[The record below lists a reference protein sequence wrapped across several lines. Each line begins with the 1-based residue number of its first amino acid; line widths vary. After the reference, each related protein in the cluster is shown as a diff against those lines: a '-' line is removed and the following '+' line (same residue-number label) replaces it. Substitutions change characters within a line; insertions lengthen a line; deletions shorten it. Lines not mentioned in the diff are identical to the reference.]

1 LAIRASDK
9 AKEAPYPGIEGIERT
24 DISKFFHAL
33 RACQPF
39 RISGRV
45 VKVVGLV
52 IESMGPPAHIG
63 ELCHI
68 YTSNHRSPIEAEV
81 VGFHEGKTLLMALD
95 DMSGI
100 EPGSEVVST
109 GRVPTAAVGEALLGR
124 VIDGM
129 GRPLD
134 SGKPILSRECYPL
147 FNAPPSPLERTR
159 ITEHL
164 ALGVRAVDATATC
177 GKGQRL
183 GIFSGSG
190 VGKST
195 LLGMFARNTNADV
208 NVIALIGE
216 RGREVR
222 EFVEKDLGP
231 RGLERSVV
239 VVATSDQAAIIRL
252 RGAYLATT
260 IAEYFRDAGCD
271 VLLMMDSL
279 TRFAMAQREIG
290 LAIGE
295 PPTTRGYTPSV
306 FSTMPKLLERAGN
319 AGSGSITGL
328 YTVLVEADDMNE
340 PVSDAARSILD
351 GHIVLSRELAMSNHY
366 PAVDVLASIS
376 RVMIDV
382 VDEDHLHAAS
392 RLREALSIYREAL
405 DLINIGAYVPG
416 SNPKIDWAR
425 RMIDDIER
433 FLKQGINET
442 ADYSATVENLKGIFQ
457 GALQQPGEAQGDL

>member
-1 LAIRASDK
+1 MAIQASSK
-9 AKEAPYPGIEGIERT
+9 AKKALCLDIEGTGRT
-24 DISKFFHAL
+24 DISRFFDAL
-33 RACQPF
+33 TACQPF

-52 IESMGPPAHIG
+52 IESIGPPAHIG
-63 ELCHI
+63 EVCYI
-68 YTSNHRSPIEAEV
+68 YTANHVSPIEAEV

-100 EPGSEVVST
+100 EPGSEVVSA
-109 GRVPTAAVGEALLGR
+109 GRVPVALIGEELLGR
-124 VIDGM
+124 VIDGL

-134 SGKPILSRECYPL
+134 SGEPLSCRERYPL
-147 FNAPPSPLERTR
+147 FNAPPGPLERTR

-164 ALGVRAVDATATC
+164 ALGVRSVDALATC

-231 RGLERSVV
+231 DGLKRSVV

-295 PPTTRGYTPSV
+295 PPTTRGYPPSV
-306 FSTMPKLLERAGN
+306 FSSMPKLLERAGN
-319 AGSGSITGL
+319 TGSGSITGL

-340 PVSDAARSILD
+340 PISDASRSILD
-351 GHIVLSRELAMSNHY
+351 GHIVLSRELAMANHY
-366 PAVDVLASIS
+366 PAVDVLSSIS

-382 VDEDHLHAAS
+382 VDEDHLLAAS
-392 RLREALSIYREAL
+392 KLREALSIYREAL

-425 RMIDDIER
+425 SMMDDIER
-433 FLKQGINET
+433 FLRQGINET
-442 ADYSATVENLKGIFQ
+442 ADYFGTIESLKALFQ
-457 GALQQPGEAQGDL
+457 DSQQQHGEA

>member
-1 LAIRASDK
+1 MTIPVVDETILR
-9 AKEAPYPGIEGIERT
+9 
-24 DISKFFHAL
+24 FFNAL
-33 RACQPF
+33 EECQPF
-39 RISGRV
+39 RVTGRV

-52 IESMGPPAHIG
+52 VESMGPPAHVG

-68 YTSNHRSPIEAEV
+68 YTSHQRPPIEAEV

-100 EPGSEVVST
+100 EPGSEVVRS
-109 GRVPTAAVGEALLGR
+109 GRVPTAIVGEALLGR
-124 VIDGM
+124 VIDGL

-134 SGKPILSRECYPL
+134 GGEPILNGERYPL
-147 FNAPPSPLERTR
+147 FNAPPGPLERTR
-159 ITEHL
+159 ITQHL

-222 EFVEKDLGP
+222 EFVERDLGAD
-231 RGLERSVV
+231 GLKRSVV

-319 AGSGSITGL
+319 SASGSITGL

-340 PVSDAARSILD
+340 PISDAARSILD
-351 GHIVLSRELAMSNHY
+351 GHIALSRELAMANHY

-382 VDEDHLHAAS
+382 VDEGHLNAAS
-392 RLREALSIYREAL
+392 MLREALSVYREAS

-416 SNPKIDWAR
+416 TNPKIDWAR
-425 RMIDDIER
+425 SMIDDINR
-433 FLKQGINET
+433 FLKQGINE
-442 ADYSATVENLKGIFQ
+442 ASDYRSTIESLKGLFQ
-457 GALQQPGEAQGDL
+457 STPEQYKEAVGEA

>member
-1 LAIRASDK
+1 MAIRMSD
-9 AKEAPYPGIEGIERT
+9 ETRDVGLSR
-24 DISKFFHAL
+24 FFNAL
-33 RACQPF
+33 RECQPF
-39 RISGRV
+39 RVSGRV

-52 IESMGPPAHIG
+52 IESIGPPAHVG
-63 ELCHI
+63 ELCYI
-68 YTSNHRSPIEAEV
+68 YISNQRSPIEAEV
-81 VGFHEGKTLLMALD
+81 VGFHEGKTLLVALD

-100 EPGSEVVST
+100 EPGSEVVSS
-109 GRVPTAAVGEALLGR
+109 GRVPTALVGEALLGR
-124 VIDGM
+124 VIDGL

-134 SGKPILSRECYPL
+134 AGEPIMSGERYPL
-147 FNAPPSPLERTR
+147 FSAPPGPLERLR

-164 ALGVRAVDATATC
+164 ALGVRAVDATVTC

-222 EFVEKDLGP
+222 EFIEKDLGP
-231 RGLERSVV
+231 DGLKRSVV
-239 VVATSDQAAIIRL
+239 VVVTSDQAAIIRL

-260 IAEYFRDAGCD
+260 IAEYFRDVGCD

-306 FSTMPKLLERAGN
+306 FSAMPKLLERAGN
-319 AGSGSITGL
+319 SATGSITGL

-340 PVSDAARSILD
+340 PISDAARSILD
-351 GHIVLSRELAMSNHY
+351 GHIVLSRELAMANHY
-366 PAVDVLASIS
+366 PAIDVLASIS

-382 VDEDHLHAAS
+382 VDESQLHAAS
-392 RLREALSIYREAL
+392 RLREAMSIHREAS

-425 RMIDDIER
+425 SKIDEINQ
-433 FLKQGINET
+433 FLKQSINEK
-442 ADYSATVENLKGIFQ
+442 ADCFATVENLKRLFK
-457 GALQQPGEAQGDL
+457 DLPEQDRKPADDL